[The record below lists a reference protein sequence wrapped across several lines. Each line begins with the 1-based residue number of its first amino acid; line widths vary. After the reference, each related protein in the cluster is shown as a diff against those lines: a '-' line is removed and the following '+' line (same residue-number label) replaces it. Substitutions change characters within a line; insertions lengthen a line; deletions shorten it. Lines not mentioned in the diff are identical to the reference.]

1 MTISTLGVQNISKSF
16 DGVRAIKDLSLEL
29 FAGQVHALLGENG
42 AGKSTLV
49 NILGGNIKS
58 DSGSI
63 LYEGKEISITNPR
76 ISRDLGIAIV
86 HQHPI
91 LFPDLSVRD
100 NIMLSQNPLLRKT
113 RNIDWVSVERQAAEK
128 MERLGVELSLNSLA
142 KELSSADGQM
152 LEIVKALTDDTKVLV
167 LDEPTSAL
175 SNREVKN
182 LMIIIEK
189 AKANQVAIL
198 LISHRLDEIFAI
210 ADHVTVA
217 RDGVSVTTGPISEF
231 SQKSAVEFMIGK
243 PITSLYPKAV
253 TEIGAEVLKVQEI
266 SCKGSFRNISF
277 SLRKG
282 EILGLA
288 GLVGSGRSEIAKS
301 IFGIDSF
308 DSGTILLDGEKYEP
322 DSPAEAVIKGITLV
336 PEDRTNEGIILEQNI
351 QFNSTLVI
359 LDSHSKYG
367 IVKSKVNQD
376 LADSMITD
384 FGIRTSGRNQMVS
397 ALSGGN
403 QQKVVIGK
411 WLASQPRIVI
421 LDDPTRGVDVGA
433 KSEVYKI
440 VAKLIESGVSVILIS
455 NDLEELVNVCDR
467 IISLYKGEIIEEFKS
482 RPFDSEKILSSMT
495 LGAINA

>member
-1 MTISTLGVQNISKSF
+1 
-16 DGVRAIKDLSLEL
+16 
-29 FAGQVHALLGENG
+29 
-42 AGKSTLV
+42 
-49 NILGGNIKS
+49 
-58 DSGSI
+58 
-63 LYEGKEISITNPR
+63 
-76 ISRDLGIAIV
+76 
-86 HQHPI
+86 
-91 LFPDLSVRD
+91 
-100 NIMLSQNPLLRKT
+100 
-113 RNIDWVSVERQAAEK
+113 
-128 MERLGVELSLNSLA
+128 
-142 KELSSADGQM
+142 
-152 LEIVKALTDDTKVLV
+152 
-167 LDEPTSAL
+167 
-175 SNREVKN
+175 
-182 LMIIIEK
+182 
-189 AKANQVAIL
+189 
-198 LISHRLDEIFAI
+198 
-210 ADHVTVA
+210 
-217 RDGVSVTTGPISEF
+217 
-231 SQKSAVEFMIGK
+231 MIGK

-253 TEIGAEVLKVQEI
+253 SKIGDEVLRVQEI

-301 IFGIDSF
+301 IFGIDSI
-308 DSGTILLDGEKYEP
+308 DSGTIILDGEKYEP

-359 LDSHSKYG
+359 LDSHSKFG

-467 IISLYKGEIIEEFKS
+467 IISLYKGEMIEEFKS

-495 LGAINA
+495 LGAISAYCEE